1 MTAAVYL
8 GSDPVWGLGNAS
20 LPFHGSGARNGAKAM
35 AAAFHAA
42 RCCHYPVLG

>member
-8 GSDPVWGLGNAS
+8 GSDPAGGLGNAS
-20 LPFHGSGARNGAKAM
+20 LPFRASGARNGAKAM

-42 RCCHYPVLG
+42 RCCHSSVLG